1 VISEDGLDRT
11 RRWVVAA
18 GSTVSYEVRVAE
30 SLLGDSEGGLLSC
43 GELPGRRFLAIDSGV
58 PEEWRGR
65 IVSYFGTHGVECG
78 LTVVQGGETCKSLEA
93 ITSLLSAF
101 SGFGLCRRSEPVI
114 AVGGGAVLDAVGFA
128 ASVFRRGVP
137 FIRVP
142 TTLLAYVD
150 ASIGVKTAINYE
162 GVKNLVG
169 SFAAPALVLLDRSF
183 FASLGHREIVSG
195 LGEIL
200 KVSLGCDAAL
210 FDALEELPSNVI
222 EDRFTTLG
230 DGVLTR
236 AIDAMLA
243 QLEGNLLETNLQRP
257 ADLGHTFSQVYE
269 LSSAG
274 SGFRHGEAV
283 ALDLLLSSALAL
295 GRGLLDPEEYG
306 RVRALMSR
314 LGMQSV
320 LPDADIGR
328 LWESVQERTRHRDG
342 RQRIPLPAGIGRCEF
357 IDDLSTTEL
366 ARAVSV
372 AQAQAGAPTALSAV
386 RPCVA
391 PPNAPVESDL

>member
-1 VISEDGLDRT
+1 M
-11 RRWVVAA
+11 
-18 GSTVSYEVRVAE
+18 AE
-30 SLLGDSEGGLLSC
+30 PLLGESEGGLLSC

-65 IVSYFGTHGVECG
+65 IVSYFRTHGIECG
-78 LTVVQGGETCKSLEA
+78 ITVVQGGETCKSLEA
-93 ITSLLSAF
+93 IASLLSAF

-114 AVGGGAVLDAVGFA
+114 AVGGGAVLDAVGLA
-128 ASVFRRGVP
+128 ASIFRRGVP

-162 GVKNLVG
+162 GMKNLVG
-169 SFAAPALVLLDRSF
+169 SFAAPALVLLDRGF

-210 FDALEELPSNVI
+210 FNALEELPSDVI

-230 DGVLTR
+230 NGVLTR
-236 AIDAMLA
+236 AIDAILA
-243 QLEGNLLETNLQRP
+243 QLEGNLLEANLQRP

-269 LSSAG
+269 LSSGG
-274 SGFRHGEAV
+274 SAFRHGEAV

-320 LPDADIGR
+320 LPDADFGR

-366 ARAVSV
+366 ARAVRV
-372 AQAQAGAPTALSAV
+372 AQA
-386 RPCVA
+386 
-391 PPNAPVESDL
+391 